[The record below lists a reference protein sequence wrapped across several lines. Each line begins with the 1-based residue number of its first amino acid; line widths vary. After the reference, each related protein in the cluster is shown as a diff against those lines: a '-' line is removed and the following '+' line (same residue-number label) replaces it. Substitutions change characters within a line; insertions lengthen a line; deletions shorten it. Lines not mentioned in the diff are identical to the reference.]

1 MPVTLPRNDRGE
13 RSPQMCPSSST
24 SRLSRLTVM
33 VLLAS
38 FVAGIIE
45 GSVSYAR
52 RSSVVEQHVAGT
64 NAIAVHVGI
73 AVAATVAMIAI
84 RLLRSR
90 RPIGLDPSL
99 WIAPFSTRAVRR
111 LRRTFTLVNG
121 SSLKNLARILTAAL
135 LLLVLLYAPYRMGEQ
150 IVGGLNPNSTVN
162 AWGGPTYLGAL
173 LAHWLDSIVGY
184 YCAAFLLSR
193 VVIVDG

>member
-1 MPVTLPRNDRGE
+1 MG
-13 RSPQMCPSSST
+13 QSSST
-24 SRLSRLTVM
+24 SRLSRLSVT

-38 FVAGIIE
+38 FVAGLME
-45 GSVSYAR
+45 GSVSYVR

-73 AVAATVAMIAI
+73 AIAATVIVIAI
-84 RLLRSR
+84 QVLRSR

-111 LRRTFTLVNG
+111 LRRTFTLGNG
-121 SSLKNLARILTAAL
+121 SSLKNLARVLAAVFL
-135 LLLVLLYAPYRMGEQ
+135 LPVVLYAPYRMGEQ
-150 IVGGLNPNSTVN
+150 IVGGLDPNSTVN

-173 LAHWLDSIVGY
+173 LAHWLDSIVGF

-193 VVIVDG
+193 VLVVDG